1 MPFSPQYL
9 VGLVPYLE
17 LSGCGKTVIS
27 QALSKVLMD
36 FPQLTMTLPYGRQE
50 SVMKRTTLAANT
62 PNMPMAAREASIYT
76 NLLILSF
83 SYIFASPFDRR
94 NKKIHWRN

>member
-1 MPFSPQYL
+1 MAEVCFLSYL
-9 VGLVPYLE
+9 YQIFVLAVVRLVTILMI
-17 LSGCGKTVIS
+17 V
-27 QALSKVLMD
+27 QVLMD

-50 SVMKRTTLAANT
+50 SVMKRTTLAANI

-83 SYIFASPFDRR
+83 SYIFASPFDMR